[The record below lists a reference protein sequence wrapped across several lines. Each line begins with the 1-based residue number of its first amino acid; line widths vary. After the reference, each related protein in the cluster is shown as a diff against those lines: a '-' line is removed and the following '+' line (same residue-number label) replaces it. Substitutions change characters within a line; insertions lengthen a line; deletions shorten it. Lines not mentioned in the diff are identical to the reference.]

1 LSATAAGNGEL
12 TIENRAAGMY
22 DNGKLPLTTFNT
34 KFRRVNDQISFD
46 RIAADLGSSPQSA
59 GKLHGQGRYSNGAL
73 DMVLDVDRLDLHRLD
88 QRLHPTLLAGNI
100 QLRHVAGKQHLL
112 LALNE
117 PIGKN
122 RVALNA
128 RATMSDAKI
137 SIDATE
143 LRLGNGHIAAS
154 ANIDLSGTQAFSA
167 KGEVTAFRLQ
177 DLGKF
182 SQLPTLDLSGS
193 FSVQGSRLPKL
204 NTDLAFQIRDSRI
217 GGHPLAGGGRVRV
230 NSERISVPEFLLTA
244 GDNHLDAHGELSQ
257 GAGKLSFTL
266 TAPNLAQLGPGFG
279 GTFNGDGTAQGSFQK
294 PHIVAHW
301 MGRDVHLPAKFQ
313 ALQTQGNADLVVD
326 RSHPSLVNTAAID
339 VSAQGLQIASQ
350 RYEALSAHMQFSPQA
365 DAPFMLDIHG
375 KNIVTERLQ
384 ADNMS
389 ISAQGTTSKHI
400 IDIALA
406 EAGARQNWIAHGS
419 GGLRQ
424 LDGAAHWQG
433 TIDRFDATG
442 RFVAHL
448 ASPAMLSVAEH
459 RIQLDQFRLD
469 ANTARITIEKFTRD
483 GNGIATRGNIDH
495 LQLTQILGFVKPSLP
510 VAGDL
515 QLGAVWDVSISD
527 AISGTLKIQRQNG
540 DVTMHG
546 SAPITL
552 GLGNFDASVTAQNGQ
567 ATLRI
572 NADGRQLGH
581 IDVNAQTSITSK
593 GSLVS
598 DAPVSGSIKMNIPSL
613 TWVGPLISPSMVSE
627 GQLKSDIALA
637 GTLANP
643 KLTGRITANRLR
655 LLFGELGIDL
665 PQGVLDSQLSGN
677 TLTITHLAFHSEG
690 GTLTAT
696 GPISFSDGKPSI
708 KVSLKAEHF
717 PLLSRSDRKL
727 VFSGSSE
734 IDSQEGRAQ
743 LKGAFDID
751 SGNFDIGREDM
762 PQLSDDVVITGA
774 TKKAS
779 DALAAAI
786 DVDVKLG
793 NDLVVK
799 GRGLDARLAGE
810 MHLSSEA
817 HTPLHAQ
824 GSINVA
830 SGTYT
835 AYGRKLAIEEGTLR
849 FNGPVDN
856 PALNILAM
864 RRGEEV
870 EAGVTVRGTAL
881 APRVTLISEPT
892 VPDPEKLSWLV
903 LGRGLSTAGAA
914 DLGALQGAAGALL
927 SQGAASGVQSQIAT
941 AFGLDDV
948 RIDSQ
953 PDNLQQRIITLGKRL
968 SSKLYIGYEQ
978 SLQTAGSVVHIRY
991 TLSPRL
997 TLEGEAGTRSA
1008 LSLFYNITFD

>member
-1 LSATAAGNGEL
+1 MRATLFASAFFMLLILALGGWLLQSESGAQTALSTLVSVFKGTLQIEGVHGYVAGSLQLDRLVLELPGQRISLENVRLNWNPRELFTKKIHVTSFLVGHISVASKIDQHPHAKHLPDNIALPIALKIDKIRIDGGDIRWGPLSLIKLGALESNLDFDGSQYRFQLHAFDARASNDTGTVTGNLTGTMTLGTVNPYPLKGEFTSGGNAILQKQTMALTGNINLSGSLAELATNIDLGVYQSRIAGHVILRPYTDQVLGSANVTAHAIDLSAFRADLPKTDLEGELSATAAGNGEL

-469 ANTARITIEKFTRD
+469 ANTAL
-483 GNGIATRGNIDH
+483 
-495 LQLTQILGFVKPSLP
+495 LQVI
-510 VAGDL
+510 
-515 QLGAVWDVSISD
+515 
-527 AISGTLKIQRQNG
+527 R
-540 DVTMHG
+540 
-546 SAPITL
+546 
-552 GLGNFDASVTAQNGQ
+552 
-567 ATLRI
+567 LRI
-572 NADGRQLGH
+572 DPHIIQSESGR
-581 IDVNAQTSITSK
+581 D
-593 GSLVS
+593 
-598 DAPVSGSIKMNIPSL
+598 
-613 TWVGPLISPSMVSE
+613 
-627 GQLKSDIALA
+627 
-637 GTLANP
+637 
-643 KLTGRITANRLR
+643 LR
-655 LLFGELGIDL
+655 LHSAGCSLRE
-665 PQGVLDSQLSGN
+665 QG
-677 TLTITHLAFHSEG
+677 AG
-690 GTLTAT
+690 GTL
-696 GPISFSDGKPSI
+696 
-708 KVSLKAEHF
+708 
-717 PLLSRSDRKL
+717 
-727 VFSGSSE
+727 
-734 IDSQEGRAQ
+734 
-743 LKGAFDID
+743 
-751 SGNFDIGREDM
+751 
-762 PQLSDDVVITGA
+762 
-774 TKKAS
+774 
-779 DALAAAI
+779 
-786 DVDVKLG
+786 
-793 NDLVVK
+793 
-799 GRGLDARLAGE
+799 
-810 MHLSSEA
+810 
-817 HTPLHAQ
+817 
-824 GSINVA
+824 
-830 SGTYT
+830 
-835 AYGRKLAIEEGTLR
+835 
-849 FNGPVDN
+849 
-856 PALNILAM
+856 
-864 RRGEEV
+864 
-870 EAGVTVRGTAL
+870 
-881 APRVTLISEPT
+881 
-892 VPDPEKLSWLV
+892 
-903 LGRGLSTAGAA
+903 
-914 DLGALQGAAGALL
+914 QGAKIGSAGC
-927 SQGAASGVQSQIAT
+927 
-941 AFGLDDV
+941 
-948 RIDSQ
+948 
-953 PDNLQQRIITLGKRL
+953 
-968 SSKLYIGYEQ
+968 
-978 SLQTAGSVVHIRY
+978 
-991 TLSPRL
+991 
-997 TLEGEAGTRSA
+997 
-1008 LSLFYNITFD
+1008 